1 MPASAVIT
9 QYIGAKE
16 GKVLKAYRDPVHII
30 TIGYGATWASASFR
44 RWYAANRGAGKLKMG
59 DTVSE
64 REALFILKSM
74 LDEEYAPP
82 VDAKF
87 QNQPQ
92 RVRDAAYSM
101 VLNAGPG
108 ALKWSWADL
117 IARGETAAGIAR
129 WRTTATTAKGK
140 KLPGLAI
147 RRKEEAE
154 IAATGRYPAWFKP
167 GVGVPETQT
176 DQVDIR
182 QAQVWLEALGYSPG
196 RADGVPGPRTIAATQ
211 RFQTGHGQLVVDG
224 KIGPATMAALQR
236 SIDLRSNG
244 GKVIVGGGGSVVGGA
259 AEGVTNAGDAIPL
272 PDTPVPVTNLGWIG
286 DVLLWGGV
294 AVIVVGI
301 VYLSWRYK
309 DEIAAAVRKL

>member
-44 RWYAANRGAGKLKMG
+44 AWYAANRGPGKLKMG
-59 DTVSE
+59 DTISE
-64 REALFILKSM
+64 REALDILKGM

-92 RVRDAAYSM
+92 RIKDAAYSM
-101 VLNAGPG
+101 VLNAGTG
-108 ALKWSWADL
+108 ALDWSWADL
-117 IARGETAAGIAR
+117 IARGDTAAGLDR

-147 RRKEEAE
+147 RRNEEAD
-154 IAATGRYPAWFKP
+154 IAATGKYPAWFKP
-167 GVGVPETQT
+167 GTGAPETQT
-176 DQVDIR
+176 AQVDIR
-182 QAQVWLEALGYSPG
+182 QAQVWLDTLGYSPG
-196 RADGVPGPRTIAATQ
+196 ASDGVPGPRTVAATS
-211 RFQTGHGQLVVDG
+211 RFQTDHGQLTVDG

-236 SIDLRSNG
+236 TIDLRGKG
-244 GKVIVGGGGSVVGGA
+244 GSVIAAGGGGVVGGS
-259 AEGVTNAGDAIPL
+259 AEGATGVGDAIKV
-272 PDTPVPVTNLGWIG
+272 PDTPIPVHNLGWIG

-294 AVIVVGI
+294 AVIVVGLG
-301 VYLSWRYK
+301 YLAWRYK